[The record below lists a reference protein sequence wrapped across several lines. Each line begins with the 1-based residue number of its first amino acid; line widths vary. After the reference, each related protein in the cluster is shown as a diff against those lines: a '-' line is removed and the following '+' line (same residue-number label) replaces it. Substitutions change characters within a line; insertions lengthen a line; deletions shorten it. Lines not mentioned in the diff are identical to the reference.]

1 MEKIY
6 LKKITLQG
14 KIKSNKAQSSNR
26 MTKINEQ
33 ITDKIGSTKAHILT
47 TNSKNVNSDLN
58 LEPNMYH

>member
-33 ITDKIGSTKAHILT
+33 ITDKKGSTKAHILT